1 MERRLKLQT
10 ILEGI
15 MKNKNVYFQPPP
27 SIRMRYPAIVYS
39 LDDIDTVYADDKPY
53 RMRKNYSVT
62 LIVDDPDS
70 ALVDELSK
78 LSLCSF
84 ERCYIADNL
93 YHYVFSLFY

>member
-1 MERRLKLQT
+1 MERRLKLQA

-15 MKNKNVYFQPPP
+15 TKNKNVYFQPPS

-39 LDDIDTVYADDKPY
+39 LDNIDTIYADDKPY
-53 RMRKNYSVT
+53 RMRKNYLVT

-70 ALVDELSK
+70 DLIDKISK
-78 LSLCSF
+78 LPLCSF
-84 ERCYIADNL
+84 ERSYVSDNL

>member
-39 LDDIDTVYADDKPY
+39 LDDIDTIYADDKPY
-53 RMRKNYSVT
+53 RTRKNYSVT
-62 LIVDDPDS
+62 LIADDPDS
-70 ALVDELSK
+70 SLVDELSK